1 MSEPGSLI
9 RTLSGRQV
17 ARNFHSYVINEVG
30 RAIVAGEMPVGS
42 GLPGDAEMM
51 DRFGVSRTVLREAL
65 KTLEAKGLVEARAK
79 VGTRVLPQSRWNL
92 FDRQVL
98 AWKLESGPKPAFLQ
112 AFQIVRESLEVQ
124 AARLAA
130 LHRESEHVRL
140 LKYWLNQRTA
150 MAHQPEPFALA
161 EFEIHRVVAEASDN
175 PFLRASTA
183 IMEFGVAYGV
193 LCQLAPDHAAPP
205 SGLAEAGAGHY
216 EALVRSVDTGDAD
229 KAASV
234 MADLLAFQSLIQMK
248 AVSVQVGQPK
258 DQADVWQAKGD
269 VNPGA

>member
-9 RTLSGRQV
+9 RTLSGRQS

-42 GLPGDAEMM
+42 SLPGDAEMM

-98 AWKLESGPKPAFLQ
+98 SWKLESGPSPAFLA
-112 AFQIVRESLEVQ
+112 AFDVIRESLELQ

-130 LHRESEHVRL
+130 RNREAEHLRL
-140 LKYWLNQRTA
+140 MHYWLNQQSVL
-150 MAHQPEPFALA
+150 AHQPEPFALA
-161 EFEIHRVVAEASDN
+161 LFEIHRLLTEASGN
-175 PFLRASTA
+175 PFLRAASS
-183 IMEFGVAYGV
+183 IMEFGIAVAVQRRLTSDGR
-193 LCQLAPDHAAPP
+193 APP
-205 SGLAEAGAGHY
+205 EGLAQAVEAEYCEVINAVERGQEDLAAAGM
-216 EALVRSVDTGDAD
+216 S
-229 KAASV
+229 K
-234 MADLLAFQSLIQMK
+234 LIN
-248 AVSVQVGQPK
+248 AR
-258 DQADVWQAKGD
+258 
-269 VNPGA
+269 

>member
-30 RAIVAGEMPVGS
+30 RAIVSGEMPVGS
-42 GLPGDAEMM
+42 SLPNDAEMM

-98 AWKLESGPKPAFLQ
+98 AWKLESGPPAAFLD
-112 AFQIVRESLEVQ
+112 AFQIVRRSLEVE

-130 LHRESEHVRL
+130 QNREAEHVRL
-140 LKYWLNQRTA
+140 LNYWLNQRIV
-150 MAHQPEPFALA
+150 MAHQPEPFAIA
-161 EFEIHRVVAEASDN
+161 EFEIHRVVAEASGN
-175 PFLRASTA
+175 PFLRASSA
-183 IMEFGVAYGV
+183 IPEFGVAVNV
-193 LCQLAPDHAAPP
+193 LARLTPDRQAPP
-205 SGLAEAGAGHY
+205 EGLSALQSAHY
-216 EALVRSVDTGDAD
+216 QSLVLGIEHGDA
-229 KAASV
+229 AA
-234 MADLLAFQSLIQMK
+234 
-248 AVSVQVGQPK
+248 AVE
-258 DQADVWQAKGD
+258 AMTILTR
-269 VNPGA
+269 

>member
-30 RAIVAGEMPVGS
+30 RAIVAGDMPIGS
-42 GLPGDAEMM
+42 VLPSDAEMM

-98 AWKLESGPKPAFLQ
+98 TWKLESGPSAAFL
-112 AFQIVRESLEVQ
+112 ASFHVVRLSLEIE

-130 LHRESEHVRL
+130 LHREAEHVRL
-140 LKYWLNQRTA
+140 LHYWLNQRA
-150 MAHQPEPFALA
+150 ISSHQPEPFALS
-161 EFEIHRVVAEASDN
+161 EFEIHRVVAEASGN
-175 PFLRASTA
+175 PFLRASSA
-183 IMEFGVAYGV
+183 VLEFGVAV
-193 LCQLAPDHAAPP
+193 SVVARLSEDRHAPP
-205 SGLAEAGAGHY
+205 EGLAEPQNGLY
-216 EALVRSVDTGDAD
+216 EALVRAIERGDPHT
-229 KAASV
+229 AAAQ
-234 MADLLAFQSLIQMK
+234 MALLIGSRK
-248 AVSVQVGQPK
+248 
-258 DQADVWQAKGD
+258 
-269 VNPGA
+269 